1 MNPRTPLLPR
11 IAISLV
17 LAALILPAC
26 EWRGLR
32 GNGVITNENR
42 TVDKFA
48 NVEAEGAY
56 EIEWASGVPT
66 VSITTDQ
73 NLLTHIQTKVSA
85 DKLKIR
91 SDAHLAPTKG
101 VKVKISSEALSG
113 AQLNGAVRFHATK
126 LAGPNFFLETS
137 GASKVTLDGQV
148 NALTASMT
156 GASDL
161 LAESLHTQTTEL
173 SVTGAGKAEVWASET
188 LSVAISGA
196 GKVTYSG
203 NPKTVKK
210 DISGAGKVSRHD

>member
-66 VSITTDQ
+66 VSITM
-73 NLLTHIQTKVSA
+73 
-85 DKLKIR
+85 KIR

-113 AQLNGAVRFHATK
+113 AQLTGAVRFHAAK
-126 LAGPNFFLETS
+126 LTGPNFFLETS
-137 GASKVTLDGQV
+137 GASKVVLDGQV
-148 NALTASMT
+148 NVLTASMT